1 MSKYMCEFGIRNEFD
16 SIICTLNENQGCRY
30 IRYCTQDSRYW
41 CSDEYFKCE
50 RRKSEMGKK
59 DRRNYNLREDQIK
72 NQIEETKEIEKE
84 ETEQVIEDPI
94 PETPVEEKIEKQEI
108 KKESKPAV
116 RSTLRRILY

>member
-1 MSKYMCEFGIRNEFD
+1 MAKYICEFGERNQD
-16 SIICTLNENQGCRY
+16 RNITCTLNKNQGCKY
-30 IRYCTQDSRYW
+30 VRYCTQDSFWW

-59 DRRNYNLREDQIK
+59 DRRNYNLREDQI
-72 NQIEETKEIEKE
+72 EETKEIKKE

-94 PETPVEEKIEKQEI
+94 PETPIKEKIEEQEI

>member
-59 DRRNYNLREDQIK
+59 DRRNYNLREDQI
-72 NQIEETKEIEKE
+72 EETKEIKKE

-94 PETPVEEKIEKQEI
+94 PETPIKEKIEEQEI

>member
-1 MSKYMCEFGIRNEFD
+1 MAKYICEFGERNQD
-16 SIICTLNENQGCRY
+16 RNITCTLNKNQGCKY
-30 IRYCTQDSRYW
+30 VRYCTQDSFWW

-50 RRKSEMGKK
+50 RRMSEMGKK
-59 DRRNYNLREDQIK
+59 DRRNYNLREDQIE

-94 PETPVEEKIEKQEI
+94 PETPVEEKIEEQEI

>member
-1 MSKYMCEFGIRNEFD
+1 MSKYICEFGERNQD
-16 SIICTLNENQGCRY
+16 RNITCTLNKSQGCKY
-30 IRYCTQDSRYW
+30 VRYCTQDSFWW

-59 DRRNYNLREDQIK
+59 DRKNYELKENVVENAEI
-72 NQIEETKEIEKE
+72 IKEIK
-84 ETEQVIEDPI
+84 VEDVLEPV
-94 PETPVEEKIEKQEI
+94 PETPIKEKIEEQEI